1 MYAVRLV
8 IPDGFGPGRPQV
20 VHETRKYTD
29 EAEATA
35 ICDAWRLN
43 LVERSC
49 NGLLAV
55 RDSPGWLRLELV
67 DYTDTSESDM
77 PDGWVMD
84 VHLVWQ
90 RFTPDPEP
98 DPWEPEDARCT
109 CGAEEHTVDGVSVI
123 PLWLCTMANE
133 PANHPVKPVWCDECD
148 AYHVECE
155 FGCCAIEV

>member
-35 ICDAWRLN
+35 IRDAWRLN

-67 DYTDTSESDM
+67 DYTDTPEDSAM

-84 VHLVWQ
+84 VHLIWQ
-90 RFTPDPEP
+90 RFTPDTEP
-98 DPWEPEDARCT
+98 DPWLHITE
-109 CGAEEHTVDGVSVI
+109 SVVH
-123 PLWLCTMANE
+123 E
-133 PANHPVKPVWCDECD
+133 VKPGWCDECD